1 MSVFGGNSGIS
12 TPFGQPN
19 NPKNNFFDFTKNTN
33 GGNGKNGPTNN
44 SKSGPTSNSIRPNQK
59 NGYADPRRTV
69 SNRKKKP
76 FIHNDKNNSSEG
88 GKNPSKKFEK
98 NNSGEGGKNLT
109 KRFDKNN
116 QKPFK
121 NNQDGPK
128 TNNQPVTKLSSPAED
143 PIRVIPRQSQDKF
156 LQVDDNENTV
166 LGSLFPNPESL
177 GFQRDRSS
185 NPRPIS
191 RYLLGQPRQ
200 LITPVFQQNAW
211 DKKNQDKMLQM
222 EAANNGKDFQG
233 LYEEFQKMR
242 EAERLKMEFLGLVD
256 AENISKD
263 LNDAISF
270 QGSCLDM
277 CPIFERVRRA
287 LENNVKALEKDPAT
301 GKISRSRAVKA
312 FSRPAAG
319 QPPPLPSEV
328 RPPHILKQTLD
339 YLVDNIVP
347 QLPEAHSFIW
357 DRTRSIRQDFTYQNF
372 FGSEAIDC
380 NERIVRIH
388 LVSLH
393 IMAGSDVEYSQQ
405 QELEQFNKALQ
416 TLVEIYQ
423 DIRNHGGRAPN
434 EAEFRAYHLLS
445 HIRDPELEREIQQLP
460 NDIFESES
468 VQLALKFR
476 AIISQNNIVERGY
489 NNTIGALNL
498 YLEFFKL
505 VYSDKTPFLVACL
518 LETHFNEIR
527 FYALKSMS
535 RCFHT
540 RGKAISAESLKVILG
555 FDSIE
560 KLVKFVKYY
569 EVDIDRDET
578 GELLV
583 DLFNKE
589 KLESKYKLSSI
600 HDKPKLS
607 QPYSKQLDVKSYGKE
622 LSSFINSGYPTD
634 NLNLKSTEDRS
645 IVRATNLNKSV
656 FAKTLAMEKQKPAS
670 VGSQSK
676 NLSDFLNSSSLASGG
691 FGVPPQAST
700 KPPVVFGEPP
710 AAFGKPSSKISPL
723 ESKPAPSQLS
733 FGSHISSS
741 STLSFDAKPS
751 TAPQQFGSKPTST
764 HPDSKPAPPQFSF
777 GSNSSNTVPQFSLGS
792 KPEHSLAAIDF
803 KKPNPQLP
811 KIQALKSESSS
822 LFKAP
827 SFKQQGT
834 KSVAKAPANSEETI
848 TVMKAPI
855 TQPKVVA
862 SPPPPVAKKLVD
874 SPYFGAALSQVYHEI
889 LQAVIG
895 QELRYFLPKLIKQEH
910 RKQERISVLNSLSN
924 ELYQA
929 FLSEIIYKK
938 ALEIQADNFYNQ
950 SLKKSTIKRLILKGT
965 QLNAKHELRKKKIN
979 ELNSISFRIPSLK
992 RKLSN
997 SSFSSMS
1004 SVGRESKKRHNFS
1017 EQKVDNVGERQNE
1030 VKKLWEPLNL
1040 QEFLH
1045 ECSKNIKV
1053 NIESDNV
1060 ELKFLLVVENW
1071 LFPYSK
1077 WLNTKLSLVTNKE
1090 KLIYEKTVKDDK
1102 LSIHLQSLPSSNYLN
1117 QEFFKDTSFLLFESG
1132 FLTDEQS
1139 HQYNGSLKNKL
1150 QRDEGIL
1157 NKIIQLLSRFSY
1169 YKVQIVILFWD
1180 TQDQHPISQEEV
1192 FQLLN
1197 IENHRQNPVIEDIIL
1212 SDMTNKD
1219 CNIND
1224 TLTQAVQQLSRQFHG
1239 QLTERGTKQKEKI
1252 RKKHKIQQL
1261 KLQEES
1267 NKRKSA
1273 EKEKELMKSKEQN
1286 LLKRAK
1292 LNRQY
1297 GYLTNHLAQPKSSPK
1312 GSANNSFDATSLYL
1326 SAINRTRGNISNNST
1341 YLNLNN
1347 SIGVNT
1353 TILSNNDILILPGF
1367 GLGVGEILEESTPA
1381 ASPNGKFT
1389 KPAVPKNVQQLRD
1402 LTASIKS
1409 KYKK

>member
-1 MSVFGGNSGIS
+1 MSIFGGNSGVS

-19 NPKNNFFDFTKNTN
+19 NSKNNFFDFTKNTN

-44 SKSGPTSNSIRPNQK
+44 SKNGPTNNNLRPNQK
-59 NGYADPRRTV
+59 NGYADPRRNV
-69 SNRKKKP
+69 STRKKKP
-76 FIHNDKNNSSEG
+76 FIHNDKNNNSEG
-88 GKNPSKKFEK
+88 GKNPTKKFEK
-98 NNSGEGGKNLT
+98 NNNGEGGKNIT
-109 KRFDKNN
+109 KKFDKNN

-128 TNNQPVTKLSSPAED
+128 KNNQFDVKLSSPAED

-166 LGSLFPNPESL
+166 LGSLFPDPEGL
-177 GFQRDRSS
+177 GFQRNRSS

-191 RYLLGQPRQ
+191 RYLLSQPRQ
-200 LITPVFQQNAW
+200 LITPEFQQNAW
-211 DKKNQDKMLQM
+211 DKQNQDKMLQM

-242 EAERLKMEFLGLVD
+242 EVERLKMESLGLVD

-301 GKISRSRAVKA
+301 NKISRSRAVKA

-405 QELEQFNKALQ
+405 QEIEQFNKALQ

-476 AIISQNNIVERGY
+476 AIVSQNNIIERGY
-489 NNTIGALNL
+489 NNTVGALNL

-540 RGKAISAESLKVILG
+540 RGRAISAESLKTILG

-589 KLESKYKLSSI
+589 KLESKYKLSSV

-607 QPYSKQLDVKSYGKE
+607 QPYSKQIDIKSYGRD
-622 LSSFINSGYPTD
+622 LSSFINSGHPTV
-634 NLNLKSTEDRS
+634 NLNLKSADDRS
-645 IVRATNLNKSV
+645 IVMATKINKSV

-670 VGSQSK
+670 VGGQSK

-691 FGVPPQAST
+691 FGAPQAST
-700 KPPVVFGEPP
+700 KPPVAFGELP
-710 AAFGKPSSKISPL
+710 AAFGKPSSTVAPL
-723 ESKPAPSQLS
+723 ESKAVPSQLS
-733 FGSHISSS
+733 VGSHMSSS
-741 STLSFDAKPS
+741 PALSFGAKPS
-751 TAPQQFGSKPTST
+751 TTPQQFGSKPVLPPSDSKSALAQLSFGPNSST
-764 HPDSKPAPPQFSF
+764 TAPQFGLDSKPA
-777 GSNSSNTVPQFSLGS
+777 SST
-792 KPEHSLAAIDF
+792 ATIDF
-803 KKPNPQLP
+803 KKPISQLP
-811 KIQALKSESSS
+811 KIQALKTESGS
-822 LFKAP
+822 LFQAP
-827 SFKQQGT
+827 ALKHQGLT
-834 KSVAKAPANSEETI
+834 TVAKTPDIPQETFSV
-848 TVMKAPI
+848 TKVPTTLPKA
-855 TQPKVVA
+855 A
-862 SPPPPVAKKLVD
+862 AAPPPPVVKKLVD
-874 SPYFGAALSQVYHEI
+874 SPSFGPALNQVYHEI

-938 ALEIQADNFYNQ
+938 SLEIQADNFYNQ
-950 SLKKSTIKRLILKGT
+950 SLKKATIKRLILKGI
-965 QLNAKHELRKKKIN
+965 QLNAKHELRKKKLN

-997 SSFSSMS
+997 SSFSSVS

-1017 EQKVDNVGERQNE
+1017 EHKVDNVSERQNE

-1102 LSIHLQSLPSSNYLN
+1102 LSIHFQSLPSSNYLSL
-1117 QEFFKDTSFLLFESG
+1117 EFFKDTSFLLFESG

-1180 TQDQHPISQEEV
+1180 TQNHHPISQEEV

-1197 IENHRQNPVIEDIIL
+1197 IENHRKNPVIEEIIL

-1219 CNIND
+1219 SNIND
-1224 TLTQAVQQLSRQFHG
+1224 TLTLAVKQLSRQFQG

-1252 RKKHKIQQL
+1252 KKKLKLQEL

-1297 GYLTNHLAQPKSSPK
+1297 GYLTNHLAQPQSSPK

-1347 SIGVNT
+1347 SIGGNT
-1353 TILSNNDILILPGF
+1353 TILSNNDVLILPGF
-1367 GLGVGEILEESTPA
+1367 GLGVGEALEESTPA

-1389 KPAVPKNVQQLRD
+1389 RPAVPKNVQQLRD

-1409 KYKK
+1409 KYKR